1 MALFNTLNDAFGGEP
16 RRKRIRIRN
25 RSQAPVREAFRLRE
39 AGGGSSSQI
48 TQANVQQ
55 FVAKAVVN
63 TNEGSQ
69 GDFTSSSYDLA
80 EIKEAVTADSLLKL
94 AVAKY
99 SQLIFKA
106 GYNITSTN
114 DAAAEYL
121 RGRFRMMSFMTGTPM
136 DVLFQQIADDLV
148 MYSNAFLV
156 KSRTD
161 MTNIGGLQAK
171 GLYDPKPVG
180 GYFRADPATMQIKVD
195 KYGQIK
201 QYQQEVGQNT
211 AKFKPTDVIHFFVD
225 KQGGELFGTPRVVAA
240 LEDVKLLRKIE
251 GETLTL
257 IYRYAIPLYQ
267 MKIGLP
273 EQGFM
278 ATDREIDE
286 AKQEAQKLANDGLL
300 VTNERT
306 EFISIGAQGAA
317 LDTSKYLEYWRKRVL
332 AALHLSEAQVG
343 SGGAKQD
350 ADSMEEQAHDLVKW
364 YQHAIQ
370 TFIEDKMLNE
380 LLIEGGYNPY
390 MNEQDICHFVFN
402 EINNETQVKMQTHW
416 LNLFQGN
423 LVTIEEARQGIGFR
437 ADNIDESRLYQ
448 NMIQTPA
455 QLALVNAKVASTG
468 SGTANTGTSGP
479 SKSAPSGAQKT
490 TASKVQPSNQ
500 HGTTT
505 MNVKEGLQLNESTD
519 KNIANWKKKFPSI
532 YKKYSSMRND
542 VVEYGSK
549 SDIAL
554 PLTRDA
560 IVKELVGLVTVEADK
575 GVAKALRDSGKKPDY
590 LRDVPMGQ
598 LTNYIEDVTNK
609 MFKDI
614 KKRLK
619 RADGPTGREEAFNAV
634 EYRLRFLC
642 EKIVPKAY
650 WFGYAKACAYTGI
663 KKIYVDF
670 GKSEDAEEHERIVR
684 TKDFTLDEIPAF
696 HAYCSCKLDLEDG
709 GEK

>member
-1 MALFNTLNDAFGGEP
+1 MALFNMLSKP
-16 RRKRIRIRN
+16 PRKRR
-25 RSQAPVREAFRLRE
+25 AYREVYHVRE

-48 TQANVQQ
+48 TQANIQQ
-55 FVAKAVVN
+55 FVVKAVGN
-63 TNEGSQ
+63 TNEGQ
-69 GDFTSSSYDLA
+69 NGDFTSSSYDLS
-80 EIKEAVTADSLLKL
+80 EIKDAVAADSLLKL
-94 AVAKY
+94 AIAKY

-106 GYNITSTN
+106 GYTITSTN

-121 RGRFRMMSFMTGTPM
+121 RGRFRMMSLMTTTPI
-136 DVLFQQIADDLV
+136 DILFQQVADDLV

-156 KSRTD
+156 KSRTEL
-161 MTNIGGLQAK
+161 TNIGGLQAK

-180 GYFRADPATMQIKVD
+180 GYFRLDPATVQIKVD
-195 KYGQIK
+195 KYGQVK

-211 AKFKPTDVIHFFVD
+211 TKFKPTDVIHIYVD

-273 EQGFM
+273 EAGFM
-278 ATDREIDE
+278 ATDKEIDE
-286 AKQEAQKLANDGLL
+286 AKNEVQKLANDGLL

-306 EFISIGAQGAA
+306 EFISIGAEGAA

-370 TFIEDKMLNE
+370 TFFEDKILNE

-390 MNEQDICHFVFN
+390 MNEQDICHFTFN
-402 EINNETQVKMQTHW
+402 EINVESQVKWQTHW
-416 LNLFQGN
+416 LNMFQGN
-423 LVTIEEARQGIGFR
+423 LITIEEARQNIGLR
-437 ADNIDESRLYQ
+437 ADNIDEARLYQ

-455 QLALVNAKVASTG
+455 DLALVNAKTAAIGTG
-468 SGTANTGTSGP
+468 GSANTGTSGP
-479 SKSAPSGAQKT
+479 SKTAKSGAQKT
-490 TASKVQPSNQ
+490 TASTVQPSNQ

-505 MNVKEGLQLNESTD
+505 MHVKEGLDLRESIE
-519 KNIANWKKKFPSI
+519 KNVASWKKNFPSI
-532 YKKYSSMRND
+532 YKKYSAMRND
-542 VVEYGSK
+542 VVEYGKK

-560 IVKELVGLVTVEADK
+560 IVKELVNKIAVEADK
-575 GVAKALRDSGKKPDY
+575 GVAKALRDSGKKPEY

-598 LTNYIEDVTNK
+598 LTNYVEDTVTK

-670 GKSEDAEEHERIVR
+670 GKSDDAEQYEKIVH
-684 TKDFTLDEIPAF
+684 TNDFTLDEIPAF

>member
-1 MALFNTLNDAFGGEP
+1 
-16 RRKRIRIRN
+16 
-25 RSQAPVREAFRLRE
+25 
-39 AGGGSSSQI
+39 
-48 TQANVQQ
+48 
-55 FVAKAVVN
+55 
-63 TNEGSQ
+63 
-69 GDFTSSSYDLA
+69 
-80 EIKEAVTADSLLKL
+80 
-94 AVAKY
+94 
-99 SQLIFKA
+99 
-106 GYNITSTN
+106 
-114 DAAAEYL
+114 
-121 RGRFRMMSFMTGTPM
+121 MMSFMTGTPM
-136 DVLFQQIADDLV
+136 DILLQQVADDLV

-156 KSRTD
+156 KSRTEL
-161 MTNIGGLQAK
+161 TNIGGLQAK

-180 GYFRADPATMQIKVD
+180 GYFRIDPATMQIKVD
-195 KYGQIK
+195 KYGQVK
-201 QYQQEVGQNT
+201 QYQQQVGQNT
-211 AKFKPTDVIHFFVD
+211 AKFKPTDVIHIFVD

-278 ATDREIDE
+278 ATDKEIDE
-286 AKQEAQKLANDGLL
+286 AKQEVQKLANDGLL

-364 YQHAIQ
+364 YQHALQ
-370 TFIEDKMLNE
+370 TFIEEKILNE

-390 MNEQDICHFVFN
+390 MNEQDICHFTFN
-402 EINNETQVKMQTHW
+402 EINIEAQVKMQTHW
-416 LNLFQGN
+416 LNMFQGN
-423 LVTIEEARQGIGFR
+423 LVTMEEARQGIGLR

-455 QLALVNAKVASTG
+455 QLALVDAKVSATG
-468 SGTANTGTSGP
+468 TNSGSANTGTSGP
-479 SKSAPSGAQKT
+479 SKTVASGSQKS

-500 HGTTT
+500 HGTTS
-505 MNVKEGLQLNESTD
+505 MKIKEGLNLAESTD
-519 KNIANWKKKFPSI
+519 KNIADWKKNFPSI
-532 YKKYSSMRND
+532 YKKYSAMRNE

-554 PLTRDA
+554 PLTRDT
-560 IVKELVGLVTVEADK
+560 IVKELVNKIAVEADK
-575 GVAKALRDSGKKPDY
+575 GVAKALRDSGKKPDHI
-590 LRDVPMGQ
+590 RDVPMGQ
-598 LTNYIEDVTNK
+598 LTNYVEDTVTK

-619 RADGPTGREEAFNAV
+619 QADGPAGREEAFNAV

-642 EKIVPKAY
+642 EKIMPKAY

-670 GKSEDAEEHERIVR
+670 GKSDDAEKYEKIVR
-684 TKDFTLDEIPAF
+684 TTDFTLDEIPAF
-696 HAYCSCKLDLEDG
+696 HAYCSCKLNLDG
-709 GEK
+709 G

>member
-1 MALFNTLNDAFGGEP
+1 MALFNAFSEP
-16 RRKRIRIRN
+16 RRKRIRVHN
-25 RSQAPVREAFRLRE
+25 RVHPQASEAFRLQE

-63 TNEGSQ
+63 TNEGAQ

-106 GYNITSTN
+106 GYNITSSN

-136 DVLFQQIADDLV
+136 DVLLQQVADDLV

-195 KYGQIK
+195 KYGTVK

-211 AKFKPTDVIHFFVD
+211 AKFKPTDVVHIFVD

-286 AKQEAQKLANDGLL
+286 AKQEVQKLANDGLL

-364 YQHAIQ
+364 YQHALQ
-370 TFIEDKMLNE
+370 TFIEDKILNE

-390 MNEQDICHFVFN
+390 MNEQDICHFTFN

-416 LNLFQGN
+416 LNIFQGN
-423 LVTIEEARQGIGFR
+423 LVTFEEARQGIGLR
-437 ADNIDESRLYQ
+437 ADNVDESRLYQ

-455 QLALVNAKVASTG
+455 QLALVGAKVGATG
-468 SGTANTGTSGP
+468 SGSANTGTSGP

-505 MNVKEGLQLNESTD
+505 MSVKEGLNLRESTE
-519 KNIANWKKKFPSI
+519 KNIANWKKSFPSI
-532 YKKYSSMRND
+532 YKKYSTMRND

-560 IVKELVGLVTVEADK
+560 IVKELISKVTVEADK

-598 LTNYIEDVTNK
+598 LTRYIESVTNN

-614 KKRLK
+614 WKRLK
-619 RADGPTGREEAFNAV
+619 HAEGPTGREEAFNAV

-670 GKSEDAEEHERIVR
+670 GKSDDAEEHERIVR

-696 HAYCSCKLDLEDG
+696 HAYCSCKLGLEDG

>member
-1 MALFNTLNDAFGGEP
+1 MALFNIMSKTRH
-16 RRKRIRIRN
+16 RRKRRVM
-25 RSQAPVREAFRLRE
+25 PREIYHVRE
-39 AGGGSSSQI
+39 AGGSSGGQI

-55 FVAKAVVN
+55 FVVKAVGN
-63 TNEGSQ
+63 TSEGAQ
-69 GDFTSSSYDLA
+69 GDFTSSSYDLS
-80 EIKEAVTADSLLKL
+80 EIKDAVTADSLLKL

-106 GYNITSTN
+106 GYNITSSN

-136 DVLFQQIADDLV
+136 DILFQQVADDLV

-180 GYFRADPATMQIKVD
+180 GYFRMDPSTVQIKVD
-195 KYGQIK
+195 KYGTVK
-201 QYQQEVGQNT
+201 QYQQQVGQNT
-211 AKFKPTDVIHFFVD
+211 AKFKPTDVIHIYVD

-278 ATDREIDE
+278 ATDKEIDD
-286 AKQEAQKLANDGLL
+286 AKSEVQKLANDGLL

-364 YQHAIQ
+364 YQHALQ
-370 TFIEDKMLNE
+370 TFIEDKILNE
-380 LLIEGGYNPY
+380 ILMEGGYNPL
-390 MNEQDICHFVFN
+390 MNEQDICKFVFN
-402 EINNETQVKMQTHW
+402 EIDNETQVKMQTHW

-423 LVTIEEARQGIGFR
+423 LITMDEARQGIGFR

-455 QLALVNAKVASTG
+455 QLALVNAKTTNG
-468 SGTANTGTSGP
+468 GGGTANTGTSGP
-479 SKSAPSGAQKT
+479 SQSAPSGAQKT

-500 HGTTT
+500 HGTTS
-505 MNVKEGLQLNESTD
+505 MKVKEGLNLTESTE
-519 KNIANWKKKFPSI
+519 KNVAGWKKKFPSI
-532 YKKYSSMRND
+532 YKKYSAMRND

-554 PLTRDA
+554 PLTKDA
-560 IVKELVGLVTVEADK
+560 IAKELIDRITVEADK

-598 LTNYIEDVTNK
+598 LTNYVEKVLSG

-619 RADGPTGREEAFNAV
+619 KAEGPTEREEAFNAV

-642 EKIVPKAY
+642 EKIAPKAY
-650 WFGYAKACAYTGI
+650 WFGYAKTCAYTGF

-670 GKSEDAEEHERIVR
+670 GKSDDADEHERVVR

-696 HAYCSCKLDLEDG
+696 HAYCTCKLSLEDG